1 MNMDTMVDWQRVE
14 ALFYAAWELP
24 AAQREQWIMAQDD
37 SPAVRAHALALL
49 EAAGAA
55 ARAEFLEPKSTA
67 GEYRNAH
74 VVLPIVLQRVP

>member
-1 MNMDTMVDWQRVE
+1 MRVPAGPLGMNMDTMVDWQRVE

-49 EAAGAA
+49 EAEIG
-55 ARAEFLEPKSTA
+55 RASCRE
-67 GEYRNAH
+67 
-74 VVLPIVLQRVP
+74 RV